1 MHTISEQRLGH
12 RSRRVTRSQLS
23 AMACTTL
30 LLLAACGAPAGE
42 RPSSVSAT
50 VLPADPRLQSLRRRI
65 ADAVADTSPASISI
79 AVAHRGEI
87 VWQEAFGW
95 ADLAGRVRAT
105 PATSYPIASVS
116 KPFTATGLLVLAER
130 GLVDLARPANDYLGI
145 GKIVGRAA
153 DARNATLRLILQ
165 HRAGLAEENRYYFD
179 FDRKIRPPLDE
190 TIARYAVIVRRPDQ
204 QHDYSNL
211 GYGVVER
218 VIELVSQKSFAE
230 FMRSEVF
237 LPLGLSDTTVGPMRH
252 TAATLYGPGNA
263 VLPRYDFDARG
274 SGTLHS
280 TARDLVRFGQFH
292 LKERVPGQ
300 RAILGDAAIDRMVAD
315 RRSSGSA
322 TGFWG
327 PDWFYA
333 LGWGGREETEY
344 GHLWYGHEGGSP
356 GVSAI
361 LRMAPRHRLVVA
373 VLSNSREG
381 LTYSLADSVLDALID
396 DYAQRRKRDPTWNRV
411 PPAPEPFVAPDEL
424 LGCWLGEL
432 ATWKGPLPVRLRFEE
447 RAASARIG
455 DSSPAAATGLT
466 REDDL
471 VSGWLETTIP
481 SPDTE
486 GVAHTVR
493 FRLWHSEGKLHGE
506 FAAAAGGPLYPIW
519 LPFWASLT
527 RQRD

>member
-1 MHTISEQRLGH
+1 M
-12 RSRRVTRSQLS
+12 RSQLFPI
-23 AMACTTL
+23 ACATL
-30 LLLAACGAPAGE
+30 VFLAACGARADEP
-42 RPSSVSAT
+42 PSSPAVT
-50 VLPADPRLQSLRRRI
+50 ILPADTRLQPLRREI
-65 ADAVADTSPASISI
+65 TDAVADASPVSISI

-95 ADLAGRVRAT
+95 ADLAGRIRAT

-116 KPFTATGLLVLAER
+116 KPFTATALLVLAER

-145 GKIVGRAA
+145 GKIAGQAA
-153 DARNATLRLILQ
+153 DARTATLRLILQ

-179 FDRKIRPPLDE
+179 FDRKVRPSLDE

-218 VIELVSQKSFAE
+218 VIELISRKSFAE

-237 LPLGLSDTTVGPMRH
+237 LPLGLGDTAVGPMRH

-263 VLPRYDFDARG
+263 ALPRYDFDARG

-280 TARDLVRFGQFH
+280 TARDLVRFGMFH

-300 RAILGDAAIDRMVAD
+300 RAILDDAAIDEMLTD

-333 LGWGGREETEY
+333 LGWGGREETEH

-373 VLSNSREG
+373 VLANSRED

-396 DYAQRRKRDPTWNRV
+396 DYAERRKRDPTWNRR
-411 PPAPEPFVAPDEL
+411 PPAPEAFVAPAEL
-424 LGCWLGEL
+424 IGSWRGEL
-432 ATWKGPLPVRLRFEE
+432 ATWKGPVPVWLRFEAG
-447 RAASARIG
+447 AASARIG
-455 DSSPAAATGLT
+455 DSPQATAT
-466 REDDL
+466 RLARADDR

-481 SPDTE
+481 NPDTD
-486 GVAHTVR
+486 GVAHAVR
-493 FRLWHSEGKLHGE
+493 FRLWHSEGKLQGE
-506 FAAAAGGPLYPIW
+506 FAAAASGPLYPIW
-519 LPFWASLT
+519 LPFWASLV
-527 RQRD
+527 RDEE